1 MSPLTITIDPKS
13 AAPDANLAATGRPV
27 DRRSVLAFGE
37 ISVDDIVAG
46 TGLVLPEEPSNQP
59 FDGQS

>member
-13 AAPDANLAATGRPV
+13 AAADANLAATGRPV

>member
-1 MSPLTITIDPKS
+1 MQIWRRLDGQWIGSLSLLLGQSLASRPL
-13 AAPDANLAATGRPV
+13 
-27 DRRSVLAFGE
+27 GE